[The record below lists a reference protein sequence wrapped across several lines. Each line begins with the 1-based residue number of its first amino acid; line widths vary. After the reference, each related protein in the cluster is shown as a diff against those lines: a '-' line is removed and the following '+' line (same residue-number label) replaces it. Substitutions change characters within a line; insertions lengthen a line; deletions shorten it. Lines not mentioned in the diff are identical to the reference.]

1 MLVSLSLSGLDTNK
15 YTNNFAGY
23 QQPWA
28 NYHEGM
34 ARENASIYGYF

>member
-1 MLVSLSLSGLDTNK
+1 MLVSLSSSGLDTNK

-28 NYHEGM
+28 NYDEDK
-34 ARENASIYGYF
+34 AREKPHIYGYF

>member
-23 QQPWA
+23 QQTVV
-28 NYHEGM
+28 NNREGWLPP
-34 ARENASIYGYF
+34 NASIDGYF